1 MNIIVGSGIIGLPFV
16 LHQMGLGLGMCMLVF
31 VAVVCDYTSQLLVR
45 SALRVGKR
53 DFEEL
58 AEHLWNRSGF
68 YAASVFPL
76 IVNFG
81 ALCAYTVILTD
92 TLPVVV
98 KAVLPDDVPAIVTS
112 EWFIP
117 LCALVVVVGPLC
129 TLRDLSAL
137 SAVSF
142 MSTLS
147 MCCIVIGVIVRGAA
161 VSNGFKFDPERI
173 VNNEF
178 PPYEFARSDVGTI
191 VQGFGTISFAF
202 AIHDTTFCVFRTLK
216 TQTTSQWRKVSL
228 LSYAVSASLSGAF
241 AAAGYL
247 SFYGDTQSNILEA
260 FDVDDHVINFTRLM
274 MAIAMLLTWPV
285 VLFIARHFALA
296 ILARTFGT
304 QALTVDTE
312 EDVESLIENEEDAD
326 SLTRRAKPTVFYGL
340 TALIFAAAACV
351 GLTVGDLGVVLEV
364 TGSIGASGVGYLIPC
379 LANWTV
385 FGSGMQRVRESTS
398 LLGKFL
404 ALLRAAVPVVVF
416 TFGVSSL
423 VVGTSL
429 SIMDAVN

>member
-1 MNIIVGSGIIGLPFV
+1 MTRVGGSQYDEVEPSGMACCAAPGHGVHVAGAMPVGIRPRSSSLVSVHGLDEVAVEAQVEDTEGDVVTVKDEAGEARLGVFGAAVNFMNIIVGSGIIGLPFV

-202 AIHDTTFCVFRTLK
+202 AIHDTTFCV
-216 TQTTSQWRKVSL
+216 
-228 LSYAVSASLSGAF
+228 Y
-241 AAAGYL
+241 
-247 SFYGDTQSNILEA
+247 
-260 FDVDDHVINFTRLM
+260 
-274 MAIAMLLTWPV
+274 PV
-285 VLFIARHFALA
+285 A
-296 ILARTFGT
+296 
-304 QALTVDTE
+304 
-312 EDVESLIENEEDAD
+312 
-326 SLTRRAKPTVFYGL
+326 
-340 TALIFAAAACV
+340 
-351 GLTVGDLGVVLEV
+351 
-364 TGSIGASGVGYLIPC
+364 
-379 LANWTV
+379 
-385 FGSGMQRVRESTS
+385 
-398 LLGKFL
+398 
-404 ALLRAAVPVVVF
+404 
-416 TFGVSSL
+416 
-423 VVGTSL
+423 
-429 SIMDAVN
+429 